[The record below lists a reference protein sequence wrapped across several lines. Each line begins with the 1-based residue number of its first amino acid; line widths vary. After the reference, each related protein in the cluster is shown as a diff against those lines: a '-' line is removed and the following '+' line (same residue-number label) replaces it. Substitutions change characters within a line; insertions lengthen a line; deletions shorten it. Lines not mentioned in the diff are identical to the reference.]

1 MNFSIQTINGQVKH
15 DFSFTLLEA
24 LAYHQ
29 WLGYGSHTFSLTDHI
44 PKVGIPVGSVEFVS
58 ETLKSRMYPVP
69 KPKNVPVEL
78 RHFAGRTILDG
89 NENSHK
95 RPGGASWFV
104 KSNDVIKYPTRFVDS
119 HDLLDVGR
127 YQFSSIVDFET
138 EWRAFVWRGQLVGL
152 QNYAGDF
159 CLFPEVSRIR
169 KMIKAYVDAPCAYT
183 LDVGIVNGETCLVEV
198 HDFFSCGLYGFADL
212 QLLPLMLGGWY
223 KEYIKSR
230 GVQSC

>member
-15 DFSFTLLEA
+15 DFSFTLIEA

-29 WLGYGSHTFSLTDHI
+29 WLGQSPHTFSLTDSI
-44 PKVGIPVGSVEFVS
+44 PEIGIPVGSVEFVS
-58 ETLKSRMYPVP
+58 ETLKSRQYPVP
-69 KPKNVPVEL
+69 KPKNVPIEL
-78 RHFAGRTILDG
+78 RRFAGRIMWSGTNHSAYQG
-89 NENSHK
+89 Q
-95 RPGGASWFV
+95 RWFV
-104 KSNDVIKYPTRFVDS
+104 KSNDIIKYPTRIIIPGDI
-119 HDLLDVGR
+119 LDRGN
-127 YQFSSIVDFET
+127 YQFSEIVDFET

-159 CLFPEVSRIR
+159 CLLPEVSRIR